1 MTERELNEMIERYEG
16 SREIGIDFPS
26 RGAKRGQTQRFDIAQ
41 GPQKGAIS

>member
-26 RGAKRGQTQRFDIAQ
+26 RGPKGVKRNDST
-41 GPQKGAIS
+41 